1 MTFIDAIDY
10 IGTYAFALSGIKLA
24 ASKKFDLLGAFIA
37 GGITA
42 IGGGTLRD
50 LILDLPPFWIID
62 YSYLLITLIAMLSYI
77 FLGRF
82 FHCITNTLPIFD
94 AIGLAFFTVVGIQKS
109 LDTNIAI
116 WAAIIMGM
124 FTGAAGGVLR
134 DILLNDQPM
143 IFKDDIYATA
153 CIVGG
158 IAFAILY
165 SLNIQS
171 FIVQLISA
179 ITVFVIRV
187 LALKYKGR
195 LPVMRKL

>member
-1 MTFIDAIDY
+1 MTFIDYIDY

-24 ASKKFDLLGAFIA
+24 ASKKFDLFGAFIA
-37 GGITA
+37 GAITA

-50 LILDLPPFWIID
+50 LILGLPPFWMLD
-62 YSYLLITLIAMLSYI
+62 YSYLIITLIAMLSYI

-82 FHCITNTLPIFD
+82 FHSITGTLPIFD

-109 LDTNIAI
+109 LDANFAI

-143 IFKDDIYATA
+143 IFKEDIYATA
-153 CIVGG
+153 CILGG
-158 IAFAILY
+158 IIFAIL
-165 SLNIQS
+165 S
-171 FIVQLISA
+171 FIGCQDFISQLICA
-179 ITVFVIRV
+179 ISVFVIRV
-187 LALKYKGR
+187 LALRYKWK

>member
-1 MTFIDAIDY
+1 MTFIDYIDY

-24 ASKKFDLLGAFIA
+24 ASKKFDLFGAFIA

-50 LILDLPPFWIID
+50 LILDLPPFWMID

-109 LDTNIAI
+109 LDANFAI

-143 IFKDDIYATA
+143 IFKEDIYATA
-153 CIVGG
+153 CIIGG
-158 IAFAILY
+158 IIFALISFLGF
-165 SLNIQS
+165 QS
-171 FIVQLISA
+171 FISQLVCA
-179 ITVFVIRV
+179 ITVFVVRV
-187 LALKYKGR
+187 LALKYKWR
-195 LPVMRKL
+195 LPIMRKL

>member
-1 MTFIDAIDY
+1 MTFIDVIDY

-24 ASKKFDLLGAFIA
+24 ASKKFDLFGAYIA
-37 GGITA
+37 GAITA

-50 LILDLPPFWIID
+50 LILDLPPFWMLD

-82 FHCITNTLPIFD
+82 FHSITGTLPIFD

-109 LDTNIAI
+109 LDTNFAI

-143 IFKDDIYATA
+143 IFKEDIYATA

-158 IAFAILY
+158 IVFAILY
-165 SLNIQS
+165 SFNIQS

-179 ITVFVIRV
+179 VTVFVVRV
-187 LALKYKGR
+187 LALKYKWR

>member
-1 MTFIDAIDY
+1 MTFIDCIDY

-24 ASKKFDLLGAFIA
+24 ATKKFDLFGAFVA
-37 GGITA
+37 GAITA

-50 LILDLPPFWIID
+50 LILGLTPFWMLD
-62 YSYLLITLIAMLSYI
+62 YSYLLITAVAMLSYI
-77 FLGRF
+77 FLGRY
-82 FHCITNTLPIFD
+82 FHSITGTLPIFD

-109 LDTNIAI
+109 LDASFAV

-143 IFKDDIYATA
+143 IFKEDIYATA

-158 IAFAILY
+158 IVFAILDAFGC
-165 SLNIQS
+165 QS
-171 FIVQLISA
+171 FITQLICA
-179 ITVFVIRV
+179 ITVFVVRLV
-187 LALKYKGR
+187 ALKYKWR